1 VAGLPAFPTTVTGS
15 KGGRVD
21 TGRASMTTLQPS
33 AHNEEP
39 GHMAKTSKKITKKID
54 KLEKQADELRKKAEK
69 KGKDLQSMATDKIDE
84 LSGDKKDD
92 KGGKKGIF
100 ALLLAIGGGVAFAL
114 KRKRDQELDE
124 ALWEEPRSI

>member
-1 VAGLPAFPTTVTGS
+1 
-15 KGGRVD
+15 
-21 TGRASMTTLQPS
+21 
-33 AHNEEP
+33 
-39 GHMAKTSKKITKKID
+39 MAKTSKKITKKID
-54 KLEKQADELRKKAEK
+54 KLEKQADDLRKKAEK

-84 LSGDKKDD
+84 LTKEDE

-100 ALLLAIGGGVAFAL
+100 ALLLAIAAGVAVAL